1 MRGLLPLIGAVSA
14 HRYLKILAESCCRY
28 LRIQE
33 DTGNIL
39 DMSTATAGL
48 RVAPE
53 QKNPEDIRVG
63 ETLKSLLHR
72 VEQTPQGYYLPRTI
86 THEELAKQVR
96 TRRSPRG
103 VSRGYIT
110 QLCNGEKHMTNEVLY
125 AIAHYLGVNPVAIK
139 QPDPEPQLHHLFAA
153 A

>member
-1 MRGLLPLIGAVSA
+1 
-14 HRYLKILAESCCRY
+14 
-28 LRIQE
+28 
-33 DTGNIL
+33 
-39 DMSTATAGL
+39 MSTTMEGL

-125 AIAHYLGVNPVAIK
+125 AIAHYLGINPVAIK
-139 QPDPEPQLHHLFAA
+139 QPDPEPQLQHLFAA

>member
-1 MRGLLPLIGAVSA
+1 MMGLLPLIGAEVWRRYFVILVESA
-14 HRYLKILAESCCRY
+14 CRY

-39 DMSTATAGL
+39 DMSTATTGL
-48 RVAPE
+48 RVT
-53 QKNPEDIRVG
+53 QDKDPEDVRVG

-72 VEQTPQGYYLPRTI
+72 VEKTPQGYYLPRTI
-86 THEELAKQVR
+86 THDELAKQVR
-96 TRRSPRG
+96 TRRAPRG
-103 VSRGYIT
+103 VTRGYIT

-139 QPDPEPQLHHLFAA
+139 QPDPEPQLQHLFAA

>member
-1 MRGLLPLIGAVSA
+1 MGLHPLIGAEVPS
-14 HRYLKILAESCCRY
+14 RYFVILEEICHWY
-28 LRIQE
+28 LWILPG
-33 DTGNIL
+33 TGKIL

-86 THEELAKQVR
+86 THDELAKQVR

-125 AIAHYLGVNPVAIK
+125 AIAHYLGINPVAIK
-139 QPDPEPQLHHLFAA
+139 QPDPEPQLQHLFAA